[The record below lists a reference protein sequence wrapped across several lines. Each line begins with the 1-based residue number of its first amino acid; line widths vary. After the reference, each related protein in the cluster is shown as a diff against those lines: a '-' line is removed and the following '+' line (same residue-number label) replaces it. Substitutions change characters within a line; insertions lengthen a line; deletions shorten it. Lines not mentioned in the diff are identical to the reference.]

1 MLQGVRSSCPR
12 PVCSLRS
19 EPRSAARSRSQRA
32 TRAEASLA
40 DRGLKSYSRLQLALD
55 KLEKSLLAPR
65 INKEAAQGQVQMVA
79 ADTLW
84 VASEVGRKLSRAQHS
99 AAMAATD
106 KEIILLHLQVR
117 AQCCRAALT
126 LEIGSGTAGRVLR
139 NVPTAAPAHA

>member
-32 TRAEASLA
+32 TRTEASLA

-65 INKEAAQGQVQMVA
+65 INKE
-79 ADTLW
+79 
-84 VASEVGRKLSRAQHS
+84 
-99 AAMAATD
+99 
-106 KEIILLHLQVR
+106 IILLHLQVR

-126 LEIGSGTAGRVLR
+126 LEIGSETAGRVLR

>member
-1 MLQGVRSSCPR
+1 MLQGVRSSCLR

-84 VASEVGRKLSRAQHS
+84 VASEVGRQLSRAQRG
-99 AAMAATD
+99 D
-106 KEIILLHLQVR
+106 
-117 AQCCRAALT
+117 
-126 LEIGSGTAGRVLR
+126 GSDRQGDHPAPFAGEGTMLPRCFDAR
-139 NVPTAAPAHA
+139 NWE